1 MKDNKF
7 KKGDYVRYIG
17 TSYPSAKKEDEVDEL
32 LDAMEES

>member
-17 TSYPSAKKEDEVDEL
+17 TLYPSAKNQIFKIKEL
-32 LDAMEES
+32 R